1 MKQVSLLWTFT
12 YSFQKRYFVLSVDR
26 MDILSLSLFPLFFNL
41 KSAIP
46 LALAS
51 EFLFLLHVSSVTII
65 NNRSV
70 QKNRSEESVLWWKLR
85 RVRAKVADFF

>member
-65 NNRSV
+65 NNRGV

-85 RVRAKVADFF
+85 RERAKVADFF